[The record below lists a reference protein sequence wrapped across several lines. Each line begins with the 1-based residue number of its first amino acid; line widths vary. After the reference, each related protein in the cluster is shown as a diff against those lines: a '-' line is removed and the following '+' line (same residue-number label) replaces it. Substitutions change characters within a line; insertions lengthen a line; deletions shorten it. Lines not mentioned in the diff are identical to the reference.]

1 MLEVK
6 KTFLVRSILV
16 VNLTVFALFS
26 ISAQPQPLKTFN
38 LKDAEEYA
46 LQNKS
51 EAKNAQLGIDEAK
64 ARNWEIIA
72 TGLPVVSGSA
82 DYTYYFKR
90 PESPALSKFFSD
102 PNSTTN
108 RVYSELAKSNPTIA
122 GILFEASQ
130 NTQPISFVL
139 PHSLQAG
146 VQVSELLFDGRY
158 MVGLKATKDFM
169 KAALL
174 TKNVSDQDIRYN
186 VRKAY
191 YQAQAAQQAIALLH
205 ENELVLE
212 KLVADNREVYK
223 AGFIEELDVDR
234 LDLILINLKS
244 QIQTQEQLAEVALAN
259 LKFQMG
265 LSVSDQ
271 IVLTDKL
278 ETLRDKIGPV
288 VLTFNPNQRPE
299 YDLLQ
304 TVLRIKGHDTKQRAA
319 GYMPTLAAFL
329 SYGGGSQTDKFVDI
343 FKKDATTGKNNWF
356 QQGLVGLTLK
366 VPIFD
371 SGQRN
376 AQVKQGKI
384 AEDKAKND
392 FDNFLKGVELQLQV
406 SQTNFN
412 ASLREELN
420 AKRSLELSE
429 KIYNKSRV
437 KFKEG
442 VGSSFE
448 LAQAEQEYITNQLKK
463 INNTLSVLTTKAD
476 LDKAQGIK

>member
-1 MLEVK
+1 MLEIKNSFLVK
-6 KTFLVRSILV
+6 KIV
-16 VNLTVFALFS
+16 VANLAVFAIFS
-26 ISAQPQPLKTFN
+26 GYAQQQPLKTFS

-102 PNSTTN
+102 PKSTTN
-108 RVYSELAKSNPTIA
+108 RIYTELASTNPNIA
-122 GILFEASQ
+122 GILTEAAQ

-191 YQAQAAQQAIALLH
+191 YQAQAAQQAISLLH
-205 ENELVLE
+205 DNELVLE

-278 ETLRDKIGPV
+278 ETLRGKIGPV
-288 VLTFNPNQRPE
+288 ALTFNPNQRPE

-429 KIYNKSRV
+429 KIYTKSRV